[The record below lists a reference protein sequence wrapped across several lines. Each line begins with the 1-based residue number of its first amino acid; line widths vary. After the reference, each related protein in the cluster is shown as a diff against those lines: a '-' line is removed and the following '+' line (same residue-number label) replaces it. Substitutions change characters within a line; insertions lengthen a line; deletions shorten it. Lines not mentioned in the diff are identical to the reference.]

1 MSIVNLSPI
10 GSRKLEELDWTRKA
24 YYHKNKGKS
33 QIPSHILVQHDD
45 SEIKKWSN
53 NLHKNTQKK
62 KKKKKKHRYNKHK
75 FVKEA
80 NAGLINKKYIYK
92 NIIIEEWEG
101 VWPWWE

>member
-45 SEIKKWSN
+45 SEIKEWSN

-62 KKKKKKHRYNKHK
+62 KKHRSYHHQ

-92 NIIIEEWEG
+92 NIIIGESEG